1 MQIVAGCKL
10 ITAQLIVKMLR
21 NIIYS
26 GIEGRD
32 KFILSNFPE
41 NIEQAKEFEKSC
53 AKISA
58 IIYTTGDEPT
68 VEVTQ
73 SNLTLFNIN
82 SLYQKE
88 FRLKTMKNW
97 DLRTFQEH
105 LGQKVDFGVVI
116 GRTYSGKSTIAKYV
130 ASLSKGHVLMMS
142 DVAEEVKKTLGTEE
156 EPFEGD
162 VPTAEIEK
170 AILAKVHEN

>member
-1 MQIVAGCKL
+1 
-10 ITAQLIVKMLR
+10 MLR

-68 VEVTQ
+68 VEVTS
-73 SNLTLFNIN
+73 SNLTLFNIS

-105 LGQKVDFGVVI
+105 LGQKVDFGIVI
-116 GRTYSGKSTIAKYV
+116 GRPYSGKSTISKYV
-130 ASLSKGHVLMMS
+130 ASLSKGHVFLMS
-142 DVAEEVKKTLGTEE
+142 DVAEEVKKTLGTED
-156 EPFEGD
+156 EPFEGE
-162 VPTAEIEK
+162 VP
-170 AILAKVHEN
+170 